1 MKNEIIKYDDD
12 SEVIIIDDAVN
23 VNKRINIYF
32 DCCMLSYRI
41 SNSSVNDAQGIADK
55 RLRSDL
61 DHEHPIIENLLEEGS
76 DSLNV
81 IQKYISAES
90 YGFDR
95 AYVNL
100 GIHGDVNR
108 MHVDG
113 KYYPCKTLLYYANQ
127 HWENNWGGHTVFYDK
142 DGNIKTTVEVKP
154 GRIVIFDGN
163 IPHTVMPMNPR
174 CSPSFRFTVALKFES
189 LELKKFNNNIPSGQ
203 SGPIAAR

>member
-12 SEVIIIDDAVN
+12 SEVIIIDDAVD

-32 DCCMLSYRI
+32 DCCVLSYNI

-76 DSLNV
+76 GSLNV
-81 IQKYISAES
+81 IRKYISSES

-95 AYVNL
+95 GYVNL
-100 GIHGDVNR
+100 GIHGDVNQIHTDSR
-108 MHVDG
+108 RDISS
-113 KYYPCKTLLYYANQ
+113 KTLLYYANK
-127 HWENNWGGHTVFYDK
+127 HWEYNWGGHTIFFD
-142 DGNIKTTVEVKP
+142 DEGDIKITVQVKP
-154 GRIVIFDGN
+154 GRIVIFDGG

-174 CSPSFRFTVALKFES
+174 CSPSYRFTVALKWES
-189 LELKKFNNNIPSGQ
+189 LKDSPNFNMDK
-203 SGPIAAR
+203 R